1 MKIELTKAEHKM
13 LRDIVNEEIKQKSP
27 FAPNRPIS
35 QMEDHMTLISLHE
48 KIVSPSWKRKEGL

>member
-35 QMEDHMTLISLHE
+35 QMEDPMTLISLHE
-48 KIVSPSWKRKEGL
+48 KIVSTGWRRFHEN

>member
-13 LRDIVNEEIKQKSP
+13 LQEIKQKSP

-48 KIVSPSWKRKEGL
+48 KIVSTGWRRFHEN